1 MDKSQKK
8 KAAVSAVA
16 AVTAAGVLVGGAFTS
31 PADLL
36 DDAPDAL
43 VQTLDMDTDGQTD
56 AGDDSG
62 DGEEEESKAR
72 PASAIR
78 RMVQQAPMP
87 VRALVALPLWLI
99 GTLLIELG
107 GAVWGAV
114 LSPVFAAVLSWVA
127 VAVMVMLVFLLAAKT
142 IAPDLPIRKILNKRT
157 VPGILILCLCIG
169 ALDTVLPLFV
179 EGYDRFSQ
187 IVRAVGSCVCT
198 AVPIAF
204 FMRWNKRRLKKQE
217 EEAFEPE
224 EELSYEEREKAA
236 RELVLELA
244 DSVSRRY

>member
-16 AVTAAGVLVGGAFTS
+16 AVTAAGVLVSGAFTS

-43 VQTLDMDTDGQTD
+43 VQTLDMDMDSQTE

-62 DGEEEESKAR
+62 DGEEEEGKAK

-99 GTLLIELG
+99 GTLLVELG

-157 VPGILILCLCIG
+157 VPGILVLCLCFG
-169 ALDTVLPLFV
+169 ALDTVLPFFV

-187 IVRAVGSCVCT
+187 LVRAGFSCVCT
-198 AVPIAF
+198 AVPLAF
-204 FMRWNKRRLKKQE
+204 FMRWNKRRIKKQT
-217 EEAFEPE
+217 EAETVE
-224 EELSYEEREKAA
+224 TELSYEEREKAA